1 MKNNTDLDETPRNLL
16 FSMNFN
22 ATRGAVRCLALRCGA
37 GFGVTEALHCLLL
50 KKSLMALKR
59 TGFDGLRTFT
69 NWPWVTFET

>member
-50 KKSLMALKR
+50 KKIPYGSEKNR
-59 TGFDGLRTFT
+59 F
-69 NWPWVTFET
+69 